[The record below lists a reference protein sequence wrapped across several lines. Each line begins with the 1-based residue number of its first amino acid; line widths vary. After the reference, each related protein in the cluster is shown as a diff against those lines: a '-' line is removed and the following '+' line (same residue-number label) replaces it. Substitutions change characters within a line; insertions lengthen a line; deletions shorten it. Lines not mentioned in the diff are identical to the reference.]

1 MIRNQMIG
9 TVSVQV
15 DFWRRTY
22 LWATSLLNMRVWSV
36 FFFFWLLFV
45 RSASLLAAA
54 GGWLQIASKPV
65 GPDST
70 VVVRSVHLAGNVR
83 TRDRIVLRELES
95 RPGDTI
101 RVADLPGKLS
111 WDQRKLN
118 NTNLFITVS
127 VSARKTADSLSIKA
141 GPTPVE
147 VDVVMKE
154 RWYLLAYP
162 VFDLADRNFNEWWYD
177 RGRSLRRVIYGA
189 RLDYRNVSGNNDRL
203 VGVAEFGFLNR
214 FQISYQR
221 PYIDRAQRFGLRFDV
236 SYQTNKELAYRSRL
250 DKLVFLRSEELLR
263 KRVFVGAALTRRDG
277 FYQFQNLGL
286 RFVRNQIAD
295 TVARLNPA
303 YYLDGRTRQNYLQLS
318 YGYRFDQRDNVAYP
332 LRGTFVTGDA
342 IWYGLLPQDDLNQ
355 AELVASAARF
365 WALSKQ
371 PKGRWF
377 ASSGVRGQVILPR
390 RQPYN
395 DLRGLGYNQEV
406 VRGYELYII
415 DGQHFGLWKN
425 TLRFQ
430 LFNTVKQLRWLK
442 VKQFN
447 TFPMAAYLTAIA
459 DAGYVQSSIAQKFE
473 SRLANRLL
481 LGTGIGLDVVT
492 FYNLVGR
499 FSATVNGQG
508 QRGIYFSIGQE
519 F

>member
-1 MIRNQMIG
+1 MIRNAGIG
-9 TVSVQV
+9 TFPLEV
-15 DFWRRTY
+15 DFSIRTY
-22 LWATSLLNMRVWSV
+22 LWATLLFIMRVWSV
-36 FFFFWLLFV
+36 FFSFLLFSIPWKPLFGQV
-45 RSASLLAAA
+45 SAA
-54 GGWLQIASKPV
+54 
-65 GPDST
+65 DST
-70 VVVRSVHLAGNVR
+70 IIIRNVNLAGNVR
-83 TRDRIVLRELES
+83 TRDRIVLRELEI

-101 RVADLPGKLS
+101 RVADLPGKLA

-127 VSARKTADSLSIKA
+127 VTTRKTADSLTIHA

-154 RWYLLAYP
+154 RWYVLAYP

-214 FQISYQR
+214 LQVSYQR
-221 PYIDRAQRFGLRFDV
+221 PYIDRAQRTGLRFDA
-236 SYQTNKELAYRSRL
+236 SYQTNKELAYRSRF

-263 KRVFVGAALTRRDG
+263 KRVFAGASLTRRNG
-277 FYQFQNLGL
+277 FYQFQSVGL
-286 RFVRNQIAD
+286 RYVRNQIAD
-295 TVARLNPA
+295 TVARLNPT
-303 YYLDGRTRQNYLQLS
+303 YYLDGRTRQHYLQLS
-318 YGYRFDQRDNVAYP
+318 YGYRYDRRDNVAYP
-332 LRGTFVTGDA
+332 LRGTLITGDA
-342 IWYGLLPQDDLNQ
+342 VWYGLLPQDDLNQ
-355 AELVASAARF
+355 VELVASAARF

-425 TLRFQ
+425 TLRYQ
-430 LFNTVKQLRWLK
+430 LFDTVKQLSWLK

-447 TFPMAAYLTAIA
+447 TFPIAAYLTGFA
-459 DAGYVQSSIAQKFE
+459 DAGYVQSSIGRQFE
-473 SRLANRLL
+473 SRLANRVL
-481 LGTGIGLDVVT
+481 LGTGVGLDVVT
-492 FYNLVGR
+492 FYNLVMR

-508 QRGIYFSIGQE
+508 QRGFYFSIGQE